1 MATLLFGGRSA
12 LRTLDG
18 NAVGGSHAST
28 KLGRSNVPGSFGAL
42 FGATPSPVA
51 LVHQYTEYHESQ
63 PTPQADD
70 TAEGDLGGDSGS
82 EFDFGS
88 GSPGGASTPGLAT
101 AVTPSDGAVVTSAAP
116 SARRTPLTPSTLSDA
131 VAALE
136 EVCSENDDL
145 RAQLTVL
152 EDGYAASVAAAAD
165 EAATLLA
172 QLEEARQ
179 ESAAQLAY
187 IAQLQAEAAQLRR
200 QAQVPAPASATSAPA
215 SLGSYVDDALKVAA
229 EARREAA
236 SARSALLVAQ
246 AHAEAVTQQ
255 RDEAQRAAAQH
266 QAAVSVAQ
274 GRAAEAEALLHDALE
289 VTEQLTGELDA
300 VWSARASEQAEGQS
314 GAPETP
320 AAHATPESPT
330 ASSLQPQ
337 LAALRLENDALRR
350 RLVDA
355 EAALR
360 QIRTAGAPVFDEQSG
375 ADSSASLTT
384 AAVVAATERGHRY
397 KALARELANRLKA
410 VTVAHAA
417 ELQDVRHQLR
427 AVYSTAAASADQPT
441 PLGRDMSGVP
451 ASAVKM

>member
-1 MATLLFGGRSA
+1 LA
-12 LRTLDG
+12 
-18 NAVGGSHAST
+18 T

-51 LVHQYTEYHESQ
+51 PVHHSQYDESQ
-63 PTPQADD
+63 RTPQEDD
-70 TAEGDLGGDSGS
+70 TEEGVSDSGS
-82 EFDFGS
+82 DFDFAPPSGE
-88 GSPGGASTPGLAT
+88 GSPSGASTPGLVTAAT
-101 AVTPSDGAVVTSAAP
+101 PVASGGTATVVAPAAP

-136 EVCSENDDL
+136 EVCSENEEL
-145 RAQLTVL
+145 RAQLTAL
-152 EDGYAASVAAAAD
+152 EDGYAQSVATAAD
-165 EAATLLA
+165 ETATLFA

-179 ESAAQLAY
+179 ESAAQLKY
-187 IAQLQAEAAQLRR
+187 IAELQAEAAQLRR
-200 QAQVPAPASATSAPA
+200 QAHVPASSSGAPA

-246 AHAEAVTQQ
+246 ARAEAVTKQ
-255 RDEAQRAAAQH
+255 RDEAQREAAQH
-266 QAAVSVAQ
+266 QAAASVAQ
-274 GRAAEAEALLHDALE
+274 GRASEAEALLHDALE

-300 VWSARASEQAEGQS
+300 VWSARAEERSEA
-314 GAPETP
+314 P
-320 AAHATPESPT
+320 AA
-330 ASSLQPQ
+330 SSQPQ

-360 QIRTAGAPVFDEQSG
+360 QIRTAGAPASEQTD
-375 ADSSASLTT
+375 ADSAPSLAT
-384 AAVVAATERGHRY
+384 AAAALAAATERGHRY
-397 KALARELANRLKA
+397 KALARELADRLKA
-410 VTVAHAA
+410 VTVAHGE
-417 ELQDVRHQLR
+417 ELKAVRQQLR

-441 PLGRDMSGVP
+441 PLGRVISAAVP